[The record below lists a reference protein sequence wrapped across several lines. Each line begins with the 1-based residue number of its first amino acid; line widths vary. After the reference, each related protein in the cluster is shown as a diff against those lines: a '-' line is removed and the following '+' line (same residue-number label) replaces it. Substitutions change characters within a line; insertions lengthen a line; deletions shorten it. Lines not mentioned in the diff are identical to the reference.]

1 MPTPVLLTINLEK
14 KMASAKD
21 LASSLTALIGANDE
35 SATVKT
41 WLDTG
46 YPPFNYALSGKWDG
60 GFPVGRI
67 IELSGPASSGKTAVA
82 TKAMIA
88 AQKMGGI
95 SGFMD
100 HEHSYDQRL
109 AELLG
114 LDPSA
119 GRFIYKKPRTY
130 EDSLSLAVKV
140 AKHIRTNKLIKP
152 DAPICFVFDSL
163 ASMVPQSALYDAKTG
178 AEKELDNRNMHD
190 NTALARATSGSMP
203 AFSLYCEELGI
214 CAIFLNQIRMKI
226 GVMYGDP
233 RTTPGGEAPKFYA
246 SQRIMLG
253 GAKKIQ
259 KGKGEEAEVLGVS
272 ISAGVIKNKCSR
284 PYLKADWRFMYQPD
298 GSGRFDVERSMIE
311 FLESEKILASGKT
324 GSVVWNGK
332 QIHKEHLARDIEK
345 RNALSE
351 LIALLPAAYE
361 PPVMTEI
368 PVEGAEEAGAVEDAA

>member
-1 MPTPVLLTINLEK
+1 V
-14 KMASAKD
+14 AKSNSND

-35 SATVKT
+35 SATVKQ

-46 YPPFNYALSGKWDG
+46 YPPFNHALSSKWDG

-67 IELSGPASSGKTAVA
+67 IELSGPASSGKTAIA

-95 SGFMD
+95 AAFMD
-100 HEHSYDQRL
+100 HEHSYDQSL
-109 AELLG
+109 AEKLG
-114 LDPSA
+114 LDASP
-119 GRFIYKKPRTY
+119 GRFVYKKPRTY
-130 EDSLSLAVKV
+130 EDSLTLAVTIG
-140 AKHIRTNKLIKP
+140 KHVRDKKLIKP
-152 DAPICFVFDSL
+152 DAPICIVFDSL
-163 ASMVPQSALYDAKTG
+163 ASMVPQSALYEMKNGKRTG
-178 AEKELDNRNMHD
+178 AEKGLDDRNMHD

-214 CAIFLNQIRMKI
+214 CAIFLNQIRMKL

-253 GAKKIQ
+253 GAKKVQ
-259 KGKGEEAEVLGVS
+259 KGKGEDAEVLGVS

-284 PYLKADWRFMYQPD
+284 PFTKADWRFMYQPD
-298 GSGRFDVERSMIE
+298 GSGRFDVERSMVE
-311 FLESEKILASGKT
+311 FLEGEGAIAT
-324 GSVVWNGK
+324 GSKAGYVVWDGK
-332 QIHKEHLARDIEK
+332 QVYKEHLARDIQD

-351 LIALLPAAYE
+351 LIALLPAEYAA
-361 PPVMTEI
+361 PIMTEI
-368 PVEGAEEAGAVEDAA
+368 PIEGAEEADPVEDAA